1 MRIFIILL
9 YFFLNHS
16 FAHQYEKN
24 GITISHPILK
34 MVANDGKMGA
44 GYFKI
49 KNNSDNEVQLIGI
62 DSNIAKKQEI
72 HEVIEENGVYKM
84 RSLKEDLIILPGKEL
99 IFKPKSYH
107 IMFFGINKSHVNDEM
122 LDAKINFKN
131 NVIDIKFKVL
141 IGNKEHK
148 HH

>member
-9 YFFLNHS
+9 YFIFNQS

-34 MVANDGKMGA
+34 MVDADGKMGA

-49 KNNSDNEVQLIGI
+49 KNNSDNELQLLGI

-72 HEVIEENGVYKM
+72 HEVVEENNVYKM
-84 RSLKEDLIILPGKEL
+84 RPVKKDLIVLPGKEL
-99 IFKPKSYH
+99 IFKSKSYH
-107 IMFFGINKSHVNDEM
+107 IMFIGINKPHVNDEM

>member
-9 YFFLNHS
+9 YFIFNQS

-34 MVANDGKMGA
+34 MVDADGKMGA

-49 KNNSDNEVQLIGI
+49 KNNSDNELQLIGI

-72 HEVIEENGVYKM
+72 HEVVEESGVYKM
-84 RSLKEDLIILPGKEL
+84 RPIKKDLIVLPGKEL
-99 IFKPKSYH
+99 TFKSKSYH